1 MHPAVIRQVT
11 VYVCVNV
18 DQFAPGY
25 RMPVRYAQASECGRR
40 IRMACESVNSPV
52 IAI

>member
-18 DQFAPGY
+18 DQFDQVSI
-25 RMPVRYAQASECGRR
+25 PVRYAQAFECGRHIR
-40 IRMACESVNSPV
+40 ITCESVNSPV
-52 IAI
+52 IVI